1 MSKKKTRTRIEK
13 DSMGTMEVPAD
24 VLYGATTQRAVLNFP
39 IAHRDMGWE
48 LIHAFVLLKSAA
60 AAANHK
66 LGKLDAKRS
75 KLIQK
80 ACNEILKALEDP
92 TERQEMMRH
101 FPVDM
106 YQTGSGTSTNMN
118 VNEVISNIACRSAG
132 KKIGAQDPVHP
143 NDHVNMGQSSN
154 DTMPTAMQ
162 IASAIHIKAGLVPE
176 LKKLEKSLAKKA
188 RQFDSIVKIGRTHL
202 QDATPIRLGQEF
214 SGYAA
219 QAGYAVERA
228 TQALAELAGNMPI
241 GGTAVGT
248 GINTHPRFS
257 KLVCSE
263 LSKSTSIRFSPA
275 QNHFEAQSTRDCVVD
290 AHGRLNTIAISLST
304 IASNIRIMASGPRC
318 GIGEL
323 ELPAV
328 QPGSS
333 IMPGKINPVII
344 ESVMQVSMRVTGNHV
359 AISVGG
365 MGGTGSIM
373 ELNLSM
379 PLMAVTLM
387 ESITLLGNVAEVFT
401 SKCIEGIKPNRKAI
415 KESVERSLMLGTA
428 LAPIIG
434 YNEAAHIAHE
444 CYDNNM
450 TIREYCLK
458 NDILPVDELDE
469 ALDITS
475 MTHPHA

>member
-1 MSKKKTRTRIEK
+1 
-13 DSMGTMEVPAD
+13 
-24 VLYGATTQRAVLNFP
+24 
-39 IAHRDMGWE
+39 
-48 LIHAFVLLKSAA
+48 
-60 AAANHK
+60 
-66 LGKLDAKRS
+66 
-75 KLIQK
+75 
-80 ACNEILKALEDP
+80 
-92 TERQEMMRH
+92 
-101 FPVDM
+101 
-106 YQTGSGTSTNMN
+106 
-118 VNEVISNIACRSAG
+118 
-132 KKIGAQDPVHP
+132 
-143 NDHVNMGQSSN
+143 
-154 DTMPTAMQ
+154 
-162 IASAIHIKAGLVPE
+162 
-176 LKKLEKSLAKKA
+176 
-188 RQFDSIVKIGRTHL
+188 
-202 QDATPIRLGQEF
+202 
-214 SGYAA
+214 
-219 QAGYAVERA
+219 
-228 TQALAELAGNMPI
+228 
-241 GGTAVGT
+241 
-248 GINTHPRFS
+248 
-257 KLVCSE
+257 
-263 LSKSTSIRFSPA
+263 
-275 QNHFEAQSTRDCVVD
+275 
-290 AHGRLNTIAISLST
+290 
-304 IASNIRIMASGPRC
+304 
-318 GIGEL
+318 
-323 ELPAV
+323 
-328 QPGSS
+328 
-333 IMPGKINPVII
+333 MPGKINPVII